1 MSMENKELENAINEL
16 IRLKKILL
24 VQCKED
30 VKNIIDNKV
39 TAANYIESTLDKQL
53 DFNDDEDFMELF
65 WQLIGYVE
73 TFDDGIGTFYRRLEE
88 DLNEGV

>member
-39 TAANYIESTLDKQL
+39 TAANYIESTLDKLL

-88 DLNEGV
+88 TMNEGF

>member
-1 MSMENKELENAINEL
+1 MENKEIENAINEL
-16 IRLKKILL
+16 IRIKKILL
-24 VQCKED
+24 VQCRED

-39 TAANYIESTLDKQL
+39 TATNYIESTLDKLL
-53 DFNDDEDFMELF
+53 DFNADEDFMELF

-88 DLNEGV
+88 DLNEGI

>member
-1 MSMENKELENAINEL
+1 MENKEIENAINEL

-24 VQCKED
+24 VQCRED

-39 TAANYIESTLDKQL
+39 TAANYIESTLDKLL

-88 DLNEGV
+88 TMNEGF

>member
-1 MSMENKELENAINEL
+1 MENKELENAINEL
-16 IRLKKILL
+16 MRLKKILL

-30 VKNIIDNKV
+30 VKNIIENKV
-39 TAANYIESTLDKQL
+39 TEANYIESTLDKLL

>member
-1 MSMENKELENAINEL
+1 MENKEIENAINEL
-16 IRLKKILL
+16 IRIKKILL
-24 VQCKED
+24 VQCRED

-39 TAANYIESTLDKQL
+39 NAANYIESTLDKLL

>member
-1 MSMENKELENAINEL
+1 MENKEIENAINEL

-39 TAANYIESTLDKQL
+39 TAANYIESTLDKLL

-88 DLNEGV
+88 TMNEGF

>member
-1 MSMENKELENAINEL
+1 MSIENKELENAINEL

-39 TAANYIESTLDKQL
+39 TAANYIESTLDKLL

>member
-1 MSMENKELENAINEL
+1 MENKEIENAINEL
-16 IRLKKILL
+16 IRIKKIFL
-24 VQCKED
+24 VQCRED

-39 TAANYIESTLDKQL
+39 TAANYIESTLDKLL
-53 DFNDDEDFMELF
+53 DFFDDEDFMELF

>member
-1 MSMENKELENAINEL
+1 MENKELENAINEL

-39 TAANYIESTLDKQL
+39 TAANYIESTLDKLL
-53 DFNDDEDFMELF
+53 DFNDDEDF
-65 WQLIGYVE
+65 IGLAINAPQWDFVIA
-73 TFDDGIGTFYRRLEE
+73 TE
-88 DLNEGV
+88 DVHDCSE

>member
-1 MSMENKELENAINEL
+1 MENKEIENAINEL

-24 VQCKED
+24 VQCRED

-39 TAANYIESTLDKQL
+39 TAANYIESTLDKLL

-88 DLNEGV
+88 TMNESF

>member
-24 VQCKED
+24 VQCRED

-39 TAANYIESTLDKQL
+39 TAANYIESTLDKLL

-88 DLNEGV
+88 TMNEGF

>member
-1 MSMENKELENAINEL
+1 MENKEIENAINEL

-24 VQCKED
+24 VQCRED

-39 TAANYIESTLDKQL
+39 TAANYIESTLDKLL

>member
-39 TAANYIESTLDKQL
+39 TAANYIESTLDKLL
-53 DFNDDEDFMELF
+53 DLNDDEDFMELF

-88 DLNEGV
+88 TMNEGF

>member
-1 MSMENKELENAINEL
+1 MENKEIENAINEL

-24 VQCKED
+24 VQCRED

-39 TAANYIESTLDKQL
+39 TAANYIESTLDKLL

-65 WQLIGYVE
+65 WQLIAYVE
-73 TFDDGIGTFYRRLEE
+73 TFDDGIGTFDRRLEE
-88 DLNEGV
+88 TMNDGF

>member
-1 MSMENKELENAINEL
+1 MENKEIENAINEL

-24 VQCKED
+24 VQCRED

-39 TAANYIESTLDKQL
+39 TAANYIESTLDKLL
-53 DFNDDEDFMELF
+53 DFNDDENFMELF

-88 DLNEGV
+88 DLNEEI